1 MDSSAIPQG
10 DACPMLLQNDLPVA
24 MMHRKH
30 FWVFEFFH
38 GIEKNLLDTS
48 EKSAG

>member
-10 DACPMLLQNDLPVA
+10 DTYLMLLEGDLPVA

-30 FWVFEFFH
+30 FWKFEFFH
-38 GIEKNLLDTS
+38 GIEKNLLYTS